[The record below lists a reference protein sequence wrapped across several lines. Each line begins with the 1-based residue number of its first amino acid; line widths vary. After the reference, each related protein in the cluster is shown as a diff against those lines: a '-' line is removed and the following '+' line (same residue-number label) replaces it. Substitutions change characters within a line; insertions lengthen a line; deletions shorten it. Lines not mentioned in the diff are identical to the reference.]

1 MAPNNSSV
9 KNGYRATGPG
19 KIPKKGWKHIVMRL
33 KDRIDEDNVMI
44 VSAGV
49 AFYFFLALFP
59 AIAAIVSIYGL
70 VVEPAEVE
78 QQLNQAA
85 DVLPAQAHEL
95 ISGILI
101 QTAGKSSQ
109 ALSLSLIISIL
120 FSLWSANKATTATFI
135 GVNIAYHEKDDRNFF
150 KKLGITLL
158 FTLGAIITGIIAVA
172 FVIAFPALI
181 DKLGLPSLLQT
192 GMSILRWVILAG
204 ISYLVFI
211 MLYKI
216 APHRA
221 TPKTKWVTPGA
232 IFATVVWMAGSLL
245 FTLYINNFNNF
256 DKTYG
261 SIAAVIILMLW
272 FFLTGFII
280 LLGAELNSEIEH
292 QTSVDTTT
300 GGVKT
305 MGNRGAYFA
314 DHVAEGSKSG
324 NKSKRE

>member
-9 KNGYRATGPG
+9 KNGYDATSPG
-19 KIPKKGWKHIVMRL
+19 AIPGKGWKHILLRL
-33 KDRIDEDNVMI
+33 KDRITEDNVSI

-49 AFYFFLALFP
+49 AFYFFLSLFP

-70 VVEPAEVE
+70 VVEPAEVQ
-78 QQLNQAA
+78 QQLKQAA
-85 DVLPAQAHEL
+85 DVLPSQAHEM
-95 ISGILI
+95 ISGILTK
-101 QTAGKSSQ
+101 TAGKSSG

-120 FSLWSANKATTATFI
+120 FSLWSANKATTALFV
-135 GVNIAYHEKDDRNFF
+135 GVNIAYHERDERNFF
-150 KKLGITLL
+150 KKTGITLL

-192 GMSILRWVILAG
+192 VLALVRWLVLAG
-204 ISYLVFI
+204 IVYLVFL

-232 IFATVVWMAGSLL
+232 IFGTVVWMAGSLL
-245 FTLYINNFNNF
+245 FTFYINNFGSY

-292 QTSVDTTT
+292 QTSIDTTT

-314 DHVAEGSKSG
+314 DRVAEG
-324 NKSKRE
+324 NKSKGKYDRR